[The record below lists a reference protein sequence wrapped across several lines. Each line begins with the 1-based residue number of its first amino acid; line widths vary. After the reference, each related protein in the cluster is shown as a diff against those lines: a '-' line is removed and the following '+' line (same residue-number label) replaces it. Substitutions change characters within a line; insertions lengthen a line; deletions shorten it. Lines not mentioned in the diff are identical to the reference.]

1 MSTALLAASLVLTL
15 QTGLNVFENRDLAL
29 YRLTAPVFEKFSE
42 ASRLIGAATRAD
54 SRFADDPLFTTEVAL
69 VGDARKVAARLDAR
83 LQDEPVLAHALRT
96 AGLTSREYT
105 KFALG
110 LLAAR
115 LAHGFLASGVLRSV
129 PEGPAADNVRFV
141 DEHQLE
147 VSAVLEELGIVD

>member
-1 MSTALLAASLVLTL
+1 VSTALLAASLALTL
-15 QTGLNVFENRDLAL
+15 QTGLSVFENRELAQ
-29 YRLTAPVFEKFSE
+29 YRLTAPVFEQFGQ

-54 SRFADDPLFTTEVAL
+54 PRFADDPLFTREVAL
-69 VGDARKVAARLDAR
+69 LGDAREVAARLDAR

-115 LAHGFLASGVLRSV
+115 VAHGFVASGVLRNV
-129 PEGPAADNVRFV
+129 PEGPAADNIRFV
-141 DEHQLE
+141 DEHQRE
-147 VSAVLEELGIVD
+147 VAAVLKELGIVD